1 MAGSVG
7 AGYLGP
13 MPYQLASTLTH
24 ARETVLASWAHR
36 YERGGKRGPGARPAR
51 QHAPIVNGLLEGLA
65 VAVAGDAV
73 DLRAGQP
80 ALRDLEKAVGFAGA
94 TWSADGASG
103 FEVGAVIGALRDAVL
118 EHADLELAP
127 AVTDLFDWLTVLALD
142 AYATAGR
149 RAVAE
154 RAAEQLEAGTPV
166 VLLTPELPAVWL
178 VGAPTEDALDSILAR
193 AMLLV
198 VRVGAPSLL
207 LDVSGLADASARA
220 VTAAMG
226 RLWSHRR
233 MGQVELVVVG
243 AAAEVAA
250 RWRREAEAHK
260 VATSWFERCDDA
272 LAHAARRAGIS
283 IVRRS

>member
-1 MAGSVG
+1 VA
-7 AGYLGP
+7 
-13 MPYQLASTLTH
+13 YQLASTLTQ

-36 YERGGKRGPGARPAR
+36 DDRGGRRGPGARPAR
-51 QHAPIVNGLLEGLA
+51 QHAAIVGGLLEA
-65 VAVAGDAV
+65 VAVAVGGDAV
-73 DLRAGQP
+73 ELRPGQP
-80 ALRDLEKAVGFAGA
+80 ALRDLEKATVFAGA

-103 FEVGAVIGALRDAVL
+103 FEVGAVFAALRDAIL

-127 AVTDLFDWLTVLALD
+127 SITDLFEWLIIMALD

-149 RAVAE
+149 RSVAE

-166 VLLTPELPAVWL
+166 VLLTPDLPAVWL

-207 LDVSGLADASARA
+207 LDVGGLADASARA
-220 VTAAMG
+220 VTAALG
-226 RLWSHRR
+226 RLWAHRR

-243 AAAEVAA
+243 AAADVAE
-250 RWRREAEAHK
+250 RWRRDADAHR
-260 VATSWFERCDDA
+260 VITSWFERFDDA
-272 LAHAARRAGIS
+272 LARAARRAGVS

>member
-1 MAGSVG
+1 MAGSG
-7 AGYLGP
+7 AERYLRGVP
-13 MPYQLASTLTH
+13 PQLATTLTE

-51 QHAPIVNGLLEGLA
+51 HHAAIVGGLLEGLA
-65 VAVAGDAV
+65 VAVTTEPI

-80 ALRDLEKAVGFAGA
+80 ALRDLEKATGFAGA

-103 FEVGAVIGALRDAVL
+103 FEVGAVLSALRDAVL
-118 EHADLELAP
+118 EHADLELTP
-127 AVTDLFDWLTVLALD
+127 AVADLFDWLVVLALD

-193 AMLLV
+193 VMLLV
-198 VRVGAPSLL
+198 VRVGAATLL

-220 VTAAMG
+220 VTAALG
-226 RLWSHRR
+226 RLWEHRR
-233 MGQVELVVVG
+233 MGQVEVAVVG
-243 AAAEVAA
+243 AAPDVAS
-250 RWRREAEAHK
+250 RWRRAADAHK
-260 VATSWFERCDDA
+260 VATSWHERFDDA
-272 LAHAARRAGIS
+272 LVHAARRAGIS
-283 IVRRS
+283 MVRRS